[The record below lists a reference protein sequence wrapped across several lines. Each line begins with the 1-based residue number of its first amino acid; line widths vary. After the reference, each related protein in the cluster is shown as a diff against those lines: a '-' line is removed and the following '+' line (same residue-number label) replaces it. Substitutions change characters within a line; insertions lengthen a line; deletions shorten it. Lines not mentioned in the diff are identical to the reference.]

1 MTDLPAITPAVATAA
16 KFDPELERLRL
27 WVASGGRCAM
37 CNMKLLGHE
46 FTALNVLTGEGA
58 HVVGRKNSTRS
69 PRGFSPLPEAMRD
82 FAENIVLLCPTD
94 HEMIDKWLGQ
104 QVWTVTDLQNLKRR
118 HEDRIDYLTGLGED
132 AETVVLRL
140 IGDIRGAAVE
150 CSAESVRA
158 AVHQHHRYPRYEL
171 GVRSKSDI
179 EIDLRDFPGEGDAEY
194 WRFTEKKI
202 AKTVEQLKTGVH
214 DGHVRHLSVFAF
226 ARISVL
232 VLLGSRLD
240 DKIPTELFDHHR
252 DGSAWKWAID
262 EEPITFEFERI
273 AGEDGA
279 DRIVLLASI
288 SGTVAPGDLNDDLL
302 DGAAV
307 YELRPVGTDPKLDL
321 IRVPE
326 TLAAFSATYRAFLA
340 HIEHAHPAAAAI
352 DVVGALPLTAAIEIG
367 RRRLRDVHPP
377 LHVWERKPDGGYSL
391 GMEIT

>member
-1 MTDLPAITPAVATAA
+1 MTEPTVTTPADQATPE
-16 KFDPELERLRL
+16 FDAELERLRL
-27 WVASGGRCAM
+27 WVRSGGRCAM
-37 CNMKLLGHE
+37 CNENVLGHE

-58 HVVGRKNSTRS
+58 HIVGRKNSSRS
-69 PRGFSPLPEAMRD
+69 PRGLSDLPEAMRD

-104 QVWTVTDLQNLKRR
+104 QVWTVSDLRDLKRR

-140 IGDIRGAAVE
+140 VGDIRGAAVE
-150 CSAESVRA
+150 CSAESVRS

-171 GVRSKSDI
+171 GIRSQSDI
-179 EIDLRDFPGEGDAEY
+179 EIDLRDFPDEGDAEY
-194 WRFTEKKI
+194 WRFAEKKI
-202 AKTVEQLKTGVH
+202 AKVLDQLKGGVEG
-214 DGHVRHLSVFAF
+214 GHVRHLSVFAF

-232 VLLGSRLD
+232 VLLGSQLD
-240 DKIPTELFDHHR
+240 DKIPTDLFDHHR
-252 DGSAWKWAID
+252 DGIGWKWAVG

-279 DRIVLLASI
+279 ERVVLLGSI
-288 SGTVAPGDLNDDLL
+288 SGTVAPSDLDTDLA
-302 DGAAV
+302 DGAAI

-340 HIEHAHPAAAAI
+340 HVEHAHPAAAAI
-352 DVVGALPLTAAIEIG
+352 GVVGAIPLTAAVEVG

-377 LHVWERKPDGGYSL
+377 LRVWERNADGNYSL
-391 GMEIT
+391 GVEVA